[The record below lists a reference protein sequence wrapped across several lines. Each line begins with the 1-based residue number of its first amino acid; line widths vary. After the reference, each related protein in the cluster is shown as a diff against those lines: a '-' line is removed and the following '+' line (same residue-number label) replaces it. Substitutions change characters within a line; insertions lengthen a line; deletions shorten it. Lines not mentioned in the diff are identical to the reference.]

1 MEPPVKRRLS
11 RREALDLDIEIQF
24 LERLVDR
31 DPGYVEALEA
41 LGDAYGLRG
50 RSADGLVIDERL
62 RTLSPGDPVIRFN
75 LACSLALIGEP
86 ERACRELEH
95 ALDLGFR
102 DFRSLQRDP
111 DLASAR
117 KHPAFH
123 RVNAKVSA
131 LTTPE
136 SPG

>member
-1 MEPPVKRRLS
+1 MKRRLS
-11 RREALDLDIEIQF
+11 RREAQDLDIEIRF
-24 LERLVDR
+24 LERLVER
-31 DPGYVEALEA
+31 DPGYIEALEA
-41 LGDAYGLRG
+41 LGDDYGLRG
-50 RSADGLVIDERL
+50 RSSDSLAVDERL
-62 RTLSPGDPVIRFN
+62 RTLRPGDPVVRFN

-102 DFRSLQRDP
+102 DFPSLERDP

-123 RVNAKVSA
+123 RVSAKVSA
-131 LTTPE
+131 LATHPP
-136 SPG
+136 SV